1 MKKHPVAA
9 PDWEDKYH
17 SLGFVAQK
25 DILAAPDWED
35 KAKTY
40 TTKSFKMR
48 FSCDF

>member
-25 DILAAPDWED
+25 GILAAPDWED
-35 KAKTY
+35 KDIHHK
-40 TTKSFKMR
+40 KFQNDIFK
-48 FSCDF
+48 

>member
-25 DILAAPDWED
+25 GILAAPDWED
-35 KAKTY
+35 KDIRHK
-40 TTKSFKMR
+40 KFQNEIFM
-48 FSCDF
+48 

>member
-25 DILAAPDWED
+25 GILAAPDWED
-35 KAKTY
+35 KDIHHK
-40 TTKSFKMR
+40 KFQNEIFM
-48 FSCDF
+48 

>member
-25 DILAAPDWED
+25 GILAAPDWED
-35 KAKTY
+35 KDIHHK
-40 TTKSFKMR
+40 KFQNEI
-48 FSCDF
+48 FI

>member
-25 DILAAPDWED
+25 GILAAPDWED
-35 KAKTY
+35 KDIHHK
-40 TTKSFKMR
+40 KFQNDIFM
-48 FSCDF
+48 